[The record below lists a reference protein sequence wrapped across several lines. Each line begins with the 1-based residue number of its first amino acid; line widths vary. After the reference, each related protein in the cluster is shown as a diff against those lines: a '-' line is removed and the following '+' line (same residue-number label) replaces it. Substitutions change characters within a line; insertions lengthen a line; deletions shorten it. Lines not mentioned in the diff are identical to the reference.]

1 MQDNS
6 LIIFLLFYL
15 RSQGKGDS
23 FASGFLPYLFWVLA
37 SSLCPRKTLMPSWW
51 TPLAIATAQW
61 QHTTTNYPQPVRA
74 AAPPMPTTPVPLLP
88 PAIAPPPYPGL
99 WITPHPRVPG
109 NGHTQTRRWPRPS
122 IRAKK
127 TRSLQLH
134 LSLALHQP
142 PPERACAVSA
152 GPPLCMTWK
161 GLDPIP
167 KWCSGIDM
175 PVKVW
180 FFFFFFNC
188 SIG

>member
-1 MQDNS
+1 MQ
-6 LIIFLLFYL
+6 
-15 RSQGKGDS
+15 
-23 FASGFLPYLFWVLA
+23 
-37 SSLCPRKTLMPSWW
+37 SWW
-51 TPLAIATAQW
+51 TPLATAMAQW
-61 QHTTTNYPQPVRA
+61 QHTTTNNPQPVRA

-88 PAIAPPPYPGL
+88 PATAPPPYPGH

-109 NGHTQTRRWPRPS
+109 SGYTRTRLWSRPS
-122 IRAKK
+122 IRAKR

-134 LSLALHQP
+134 LSLVLHQP

-175 PVKVW
+175 PVKV
-180 FFFFFFNC
+180 
-188 SIG
+188 